1 MDDPISWL
9 IIGICIVVSF
19 FSSICETAIGLVNRF
34 KFQVKA
40 DDGSKTA
47 KIVLKICDLYDRT
60 ISTVL
65 ITHNVCAIVMSTVAT
80 VIFYHMLAS
89 YESLDPYVPIISS
102 IAVTFV
108 VYILGDI
115 LPKTIAKKIPD
126 TVTTIFAWPL
136 YIIVILLTPIS
147 IIFDLFAKLIDK
159 IFKTS
164 QEEEFTEEDFE
175 EIVEQTTDEGLLEE
189 EQSDIIQS
197 ALEFEDTN
205 VKEVLTPKEK
215 MFAIDINGMTH
226 EKLQEILL
234 TTNYSRIPVYY
245 KEFDNFIGV
254 LHIKTYLKKYMENN
268 NVSIRKTLQ
277 KPYFVS
283 SRIMID
289 DLFNGFKKH
298 HTHLA
303 LVRNKDKKIIGM
315 VTMEDVLEELVEG
328 ISEPSVQK
336 VLKGK
341 KQ

>member
-9 IIGICIVVSF
+9 VIGICVIVSF
-19 FSSICETAIGLVNRF
+19 FSSTCETAIGLVNRF
-34 KFQVKA
+34 KIQVKA

-47 KIVLKICDLYDRT
+47 KILLKICDHYDRT

-65 ITHNVCAIVMSTVAT
+65 ITHNVAAIVMSTVAT
-80 VIFYHMLAS
+80 VMFYVMLSAKPD
-89 YESLDPYVPIISS
+89 LDPYVPLISS

-108 VYILGDI
+108 IYIFGDI
-115 LPKTIAKKIPD
+115 LPKTIARKIPD
-126 TVTTIFAWPL
+126 TISTIFAWPL
-136 YIIVILLTPIS
+136 YFVLIVLTPIS
-147 IIFDLFAKLIDK
+147 IIFELFAKAIDK

-175 EIVEQTTDEGLLEE
+175 NIVEQTTDEGILEE
-189 EQSDIIQS
+189 EQGDIIQS

-205 VKEVLTPKEK
+205 VKEVFTPKEK
-215 MFAIDINGMTH
+215 MFALDIRGLTH

-234 TTNYSRIPVYY
+234 TTNYSRIPIYF

-254 LHIKTYLKKYMENN
+254 LHIKTYLKAFMDNPN
-268 NVSIRKTLQ
+268 IPIRKTLQ

-283 SRIMID
+283 GRIMID

-303 LVRNKDKKIIGM
+303 LVRNKDKKVIGM
-315 VTMEDVLEELVEG
+315 VTMEDVLEELVDG
-328 ISEPSVQK
+328 ISEPNIQK
-336 VLKGK
+336 VRKA
-341 KQ
+341 